1 MDSRASPAILSYFSS
16 SESFFSLF
24 ALLNDLLVVPPLDR
38 SDEGMMGDGIVKPL
52 LVNLRALLDV

>member
-1 MDSRASPAILSYFSS
+1 
-16 SESFFSLF
+16 LF